1 MCNFTMELLVKK
13 FEERRTKLNKLQ
25 DYGTS
30 FDAWEKWRDIWVISP
45 QSQKITFDFSFLS
58 LYKPIGR
65 EEKR

>member
-1 MCNFTMELLVKK
+1 M
-13 FEERRTKLNKLQ
+13 RTKLNKLQ

-30 FDAWEKWRDIWVISP
+30 FDAWEKWRDICVISP